1 MRKILFVSL
10 VLLVLFSFTGCKEET
25 YAFKKTVNEIER
37 VEIVSTKNS
46 SAFTVIKTLSETEK
60 NDFIERFQTIK
71 FNNYFIGD
79 PMSVSGNAVK
89 ITYQNEDYE
98 MVCCYWDEYI
108 ENGKVYFIRKSCN
121 EKELNELLDSFLG

>member
-37 VEIVSTKNS
+37 VEIVSAKNS

-108 ENGKVYFIRKSCN
+108 ENGKVYFI
-121 EKELNELLDSFLG
+121 